1 MTFVDRNSGIAASI
15 FLVLY
20 VIYLSLT
27 IKIVSEKGFRSIYT
41 SLLVYG
47 VFRVC
52 GQMCGV
58 VFSALGYEHWQWL
71 IAYLV
76 FSAEGYFVLVLCSFH
91 LIANA
96 QLYQFGQSWFR
107 PSKEQKK
114 QNLARATT
122 IREKLRA
129 RFPLASVF
137 HILLIPAN
145 ALVISG
151 GSTLAGQDPSNPD
164 PNKIITAKALR
175 TTGQVMFLSLTLIA
189 ILLAIYV
196 YYKEGVRHC
205 NIYSIFIV
213 APFITIRGIF
223 GVISIFITKMNYYD
237 MSNYTANGLSAQ
249 FVTYEYVLAT
259 TMEFITACV
268 YVGNYFIDRQRQ
280 TIPVSNEFDDVF
292 EDKLP
297 SKVDQD
303 SV

>member
-1 MTFVDRNSGIAASI
+1 MTFVDRNSGIAASV

-20 VIYLSLT
+20 VIYLALT

-41 SLLVYG
+41 SLLIYG

-58 VFSALGYEHWQWL
+58 VFSALGYSHWQWL

-91 LIANA
+91 MIANA
-96 QLYQFGQSWFR
+96 QLYQFGESWFR
-107 PSKEQKK
+107 PTKEQKK
-114 QNLARATT
+114 TNLINATT
-122 IREKLRA
+122 YREKLKA
-129 RFPLASVF
+129 RFPLATVF
-137 HILLIPAN
+137 HLLLIPAN

-151 GSTLAGQDPSNPD
+151 GSTLAGQDPSQPD
-164 PNKIITAKALR
+164 PGKIVTAKALR
-175 TTGQVMFLSLTLIA
+175 TTGQVMFLTLTLIA
-189 ILLAIYV
+189 ILLAVYV
-196 YYKEGVRHC
+196 YFKEGVRHC
-205 NIYSIFIV
+205 NLYSIFIV

-223 GVISIFITKMNYYD
+223 GVISIFVTKMNYYD
-237 MSNYTANGLSAQ
+237 MSNYNSNGLSSQ

-268 YVGNYFIDRQRQ
+268 YIANYFVDRRRAKV
-280 TIPVSNEFDDVF
+280 PPSKEYDDLI
-292 EDKLP
+292 EEKLQ
-297 SKVDQD
+297 SKVDQN